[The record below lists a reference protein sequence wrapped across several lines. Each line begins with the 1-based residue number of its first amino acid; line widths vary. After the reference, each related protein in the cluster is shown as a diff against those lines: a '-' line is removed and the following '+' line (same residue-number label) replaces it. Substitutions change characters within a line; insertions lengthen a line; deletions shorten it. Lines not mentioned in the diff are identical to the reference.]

1 MIPFDLAEPTSLAA
15 AIKLLEPG
23 RPDDPPDRRR
33 HRADADDE
41 GRRVQS
47 GKAHQPAQDREQVFE
62 HQRRRRRASHR
73 RDDDAWHAGAL
84 RRRAKACPC
93 HHPHPADAV
102 ERARAQCRD
111 RRRRAGPR
119 RSAHGPA
126 AGADGARR
134 DADGHRPEG
143 RAQARGRGPV
153 RRLLRNR
160 AGEERIDRR
169 GPCSVAGHRRR
180 PPTSKSPPARPTT
193 GRRSAS
199 PPSSKP
205 TAMRSSRRASS
216 PAPRPTRRRG

>member
-23 RPDDPPDRRR
+23 RPERAPDRRR
-33 HRADADDE
+33 HRTDADDE

-47 GKAHQPAQDREQVFE
+47 GEARQPAQDREQVFG

-73 RDDDAWHAGAL
+73 RDDDARHARAL
-84 RRRAKACPC
+84 GRRAKARAG
-93 HHPHPADAV
+93 HHPHLADAV

-111 RRRRAGPR
+111 RRRRARPR

-134 DADGHRPEG
+134 DADGDRPQG

-153 RRLLRNR
+153 RRLLRDR
-160 AGEERIDRR
+160 AGEERADRR
-169 GPCSVAGHRRR
+169 GPRAVAGHRRR
-180 PPTSKSPPARPTT
+180 PPTSRSPPARPTT

-205 TAMRSSRRASS
+205 TATRSSRRASS
-216 PAPRPTRRRG
+216 PAPRPTRRPG